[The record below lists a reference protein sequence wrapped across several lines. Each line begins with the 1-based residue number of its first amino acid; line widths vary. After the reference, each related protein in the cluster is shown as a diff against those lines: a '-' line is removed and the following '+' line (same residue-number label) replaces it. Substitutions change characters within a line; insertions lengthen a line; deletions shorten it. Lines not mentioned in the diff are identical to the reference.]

1 MQGGIHPSYTGQ
13 KYLDI
18 CAAVK
23 SAVPQVHIHAFSPL
37 EIHQGA
43 QTLGIPVTEFLAQL
57 KSAGLGSL
65 PGTAAEILDDEVRV
79 TLCPDKI
86 RTDRWLEVMHAAH
99 EVGLRSTA
107 TIMFGHIDG
116 YWHWAR
122 HLLRI
127 RDLQAA
133 TGGFTEMVP
142 LPFVPMEAPIYL
154 KGRSRPGP
162 TFREVLLVHAVSR
175 LVLNPLIRN
184 IQASWVKLGAD
195 GVRYCLSAGVN
206 DLGGT
211 LMDESIS
218 RAAGASH
225 GQEMTPQ
232 HMEDIIAACGRTP
245 LQRTTLYRRAD
256 QYRHD
261 QSFQAAPK
269 RPLAAI
275 QTGR

>member
-1 MQGGIHPSYTGQ
+1 
-13 KYLDI
+13 L
-18 CAAVK
+18 
-23 SAVPQVHIHAFSPL
+23 
-37 EIHQGA
+37 
-43 QTLGIPVTEFLAQL
+43 
-57 KSAGLGSL
+57 
-65 PGTAAEILDDEVRV
+65 RV
-79 TLCPDKI
+79 
-86 RTDRWLEVMHAAH
+86 
-99 EVGLRSTA
+99 
-107 TIMFGHIDG
+107 
-116 YWHWAR
+116 
-122 HLLRI
+122 

-175 LVLNPLIRN
+175 LVLNPLIPN

-195 GVRYCLSAGVN
+195 GVRHCLSAGVN

-232 HMEDIIAACGRTP
+232 RMEEIIASCGRTP
-245 LQRTTLYRRAD
+245 LQRTTLYCRAD
-256 QYRHD
+256 ADRRD
-261 QSFQAAPK
+261 QSFRAAAK
-269 RPLAAI
+269 QLTEAI
-275 QTGR
+275 HASR